1 MFLNNNNDYYNE
13 YDYDNANDNGNKVRI
28 ETVGETRMKMID
40 SSGRRNETNANWDLS
55 YNNDAYGR
63 GGLEGDVETLENGK
77 RSKYRLQMDNE
88 DLAKIFSAPQQQG
101 MLNRRL
107 MDDFQMPRRRPLMEP
122 MMIIEEQPQ
131 IMDNSLMQI
140 MRALQQQ
147 HKTNRHMNPQRSRR
161 MHIDYSSGP
170 RRSHKHRSHRIK
182 HLINPLLKPR
192 TRTRRRRSKGIKR
205 PSSSKRYSLRSNIPL
220 TEIND

>member
-1 MFLNNNNDYYNE
+1 MFLNNNNDY
-13 YDYDNANDNGNKVRI
+13 DNDNGNKVHI

-107 MDDFQMPRRRPLMEP
+107 MDDFQMPQRRPLMEP

-131 IMDNSLMQI
+131 IMDDSLMQI

-147 HKTNRHMNPQRSRR
+147 QQKTNRHMNPQRSRR

-170 RRSHKHRSHRIK
+170 RRSRKHRSHRIK
-182 HLINPLLKPR
+182 HLINPLLKTR